1 MAVGDTR
8 GVSIDLGLPA
18 APPPVLAPRR
28 VTRQLTLRHPTH
40 PVLVGGG
47 APVSVQS
54 MTTTLTADVD
64 STLQQIAELTATG
77 CEVVRVAVPS
87 QDDADA
93 LSAIARKSGIPV
105 VADIHFQ
112 PRYVFAAIKAG
123 CAGVRVN
130 PGNIKQFDDKIKEIA
145 RAAADTGT
153 PIRIGV
159 NAGSLDPRLLA
170 KYGKATPEALVES
183 ALWEASLFEE
193 HGFGDIKISVKH
205 HDPVIMVQAYRLLAA
220 QCDYPLHLGVTEAGP
235 AFQGTIKSAV
245 AFGALLSEGIGDTIR
260 VSLSAPPVEEVK
272 VGIGILESLNLR
284 QRGLEIVSCPSC
296 GRAQVD
302 VYTLAEQVTAGLEG
316 LDVPLRVAV
325 MGCVVN
331 GPGEAREADLGVAS
345 GNGKG
350 QIFVRGEVIKTVPE
364 HQIVETLIEEAMK
377 LAEVM
382 KNAEGMGNDGAGGP
396 VVSVS

>member
-1 MAVGDTR
+1 MTAVSL
-8 GVSIDLGLPA
+8 GVPEV
-18 APPPVLAPRR
+18 PVRPIAERR
-28 VTRQLTLRHPTH
+28 VSRGIQ
-40 PVLVGGG
+40 VGSVAVGGG

-54 MTTTLTADVD
+54 MTTTRTSDIGA
-64 STLQQIAELTATG
+64 TLQQIAELTASG
-77 CEVVRVAVPS
+77 CQIVRVACPT

-93 LSAIARKSGIPV
+93 LATIARKSQIPV
-105 VADIHFQ
+105 IADIHFQ
-112 PRYVFAAIKAG
+112 PKYVFAAIEAG
-123 CAGVRVN
+123 CAAVRVN
-130 PGNIKQFDDKIKEIA
+130 PGNIKQFDDKVKEIA
-145 RAAADTGT
+145 RAADEHGT

-159 NAGSLDPRLLA
+159 NAGSLDKRLLQ

-193 HGFGDIKISVKH
+193 HDFRDIKISVKH
-205 HDPVIMVQAYRLLAA
+205 NDPVVMIEAYRQLAA

-260 VSLSAPPVEEVK
+260 VSLSAPPVEEIK
-272 VGIGILESLNLR
+272 VGIQILESLNLR
-284 QRGLEIVSCPSC
+284 QRRLEIVSCPSC

-302 VYTLAEQVTAGLEG
+302 VYRLADEVSAGLEG
-316 LDVPLRVAV
+316 MEVPLRVAV

-350 QIFVRGEVIKTVPE
+350 QIFVKGEVIRTVPE
-364 HQIVETLIEEAMK
+364 SKIVETLIDEAMK
-377 LAEVM
+377 IAEQM
-382 KNAEGMGNDGAGGP
+382 ERDGVASGEP
-396 VVSVS
+396 AVTVS